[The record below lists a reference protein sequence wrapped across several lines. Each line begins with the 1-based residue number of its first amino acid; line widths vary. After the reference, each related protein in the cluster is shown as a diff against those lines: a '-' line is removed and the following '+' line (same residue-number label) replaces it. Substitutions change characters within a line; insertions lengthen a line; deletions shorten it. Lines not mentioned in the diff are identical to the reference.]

1 MILQRLGFCNFGEN
15 YIIVISI
22 VVNKFKSAV
31 FHLFNGPEILS
42 SLPDKAYT
50 VISWNLFFWE
60 VWSWWFMWFCNFFL
74 LLNDYEIVQY
84 GLNFQDGQEGHSWL

>member
-50 VISWNLFFWE
+50 VIS
-60 VWSWWFMWFCNFFL
+60 
-74 LLNDYEIVQY
+74 
-84 GLNFQDGQEGHSWL
+84 